1 MSLTNT
7 YAPSPG
13 VVEFEMLETP
23 VNGGAIIFG
32 GSIVCTDAQGMAN
45 PGSDTVG
52 LTVLGKAFV
61 SGTKVDNSAGADGD
75 KKVTTL
81 QSNGRKL
88 YVYDNDTNSPITQA
102 DYLQNVYVFDD
113 HTISHSTSHS
123 IVAGKFMGFLTDDLG
138 NAITSKCLLLFPT

>member
-13 VVEFEMLETP
+13 VVEFEMLSTP
-23 VNGGAIIFG
+23 VNGGATIFG
-32 GSIVCTDAQGMAN
+32 GAIVCVDAQGMAN
-45 PGSDTVG
+45 EGSDTAG

-61 SGTKVDNSAGADGD
+61 GTKVDNSAGSDGD
-75 KKVTTL
+75 KQVTTL

-88 YVYDNDTNSPITQA
+88 YVYDNDTGSPVTQA

-113 HTISHSTSHS
+113 HTVAHSTVHS
-123 IVAGKFMGFLTDDLG
+123 IVAGKFMGFLTDDNG